1 MPANTGLGN
10 VTSETDVNVFAV
22 NMPNVSSPGTND
34 WTAFKTT
41 VNDIQRS
48 TGYDFLS
55 SLPEAIQCRIEVR
68 NCAPRD
74 VAFSGATIL
83 AGETY
88 AATGSFTDP
97 DADSWSG
104 TVDYGDGATESLSI
118 SGKSFQLS
126 HRYTSAGSLTVTVS
140 VSDQRG
146 GTSSGTAVVTVE
158 SASDGV
164 AHLSGLLAGLPG
176 DLNSLQSK
184 LDNAGKQLSNG
195 KSAPAANMLEAFVN
209 ELQAMINSGRVS
221 DAQCAPIIAYAQRVI
236 ASARS

>member
-1 MPANTGLGN
+1 
-10 VTSETDVNVFAV
+10 
-22 NMPNVSSPGTND
+22 MPNVYGIMSDG
-34 WTAFKTT
+34 FEKYLTT
-41 VNDIQRS
+41 IDRIQQE
-48 TGYDFLS
+48 TGYDFLALLAES
-55 SLPEAIQCRIEVR
+55 TECRVEVR

-104 TVDYGDGATESLSI
+104 TVDYGDGTSQPLTI

-126 HRYTSAGSLTVTVS
+126 HRYTSAGSHTVTVS
-140 VSDQRG
+140 VSDQHG
-146 GTSSGTAVVTVE
+146 GTSSGMAVVTVE
-158 SASDGV
+158 PASDGV
-164 AHLSGLLAGLPG
+164 AHPSGLLAGLPG

-184 LDNAGKQLSNG
+184 LDNAGKQLGNG

-221 DAQCAPIIAYAQRVI
+221 DAQGAPIIAYAQRVI